1 MFGRVGG
8 AAADP
13 GGHYAKFNSQE
24 RNPMRTLVIWSTVL
38 ILATAVNATAAEPKL
53 ETEEQK
59 TLYAL
64 GLTINRSLSPFNLS
78 PSELELVEAGLA
90 DGSLHR
96 TPTVDLETYG
106 PKIKQLQEARAAAVA
121 AAEKKTGQAFVD
133 KAARETGAMRTASGL
148 VMIPVTPGTGAS
160 PKATD
165 TVTVT
170 YEGRLT
176 DGTVFDSSAQ
186 HGEPATVPLNGV
198 IKCWT
203 EALQLAKV
211 GGRSRLVCPAD
222 LAYGD
227 QGWPPLIKPGATLVF
242 DVELLR
248 ISQPSAQSAPQS
260 DQASFWYYCKD
271 AKTYYPYVR
280 ECPSGWQQV
289 APQTT
294 PPGQEG
300 GVGG

>member
-1 MFGRVGG
+1 
-8 AAADP
+8 
-13 GGHYAKFNSQE
+13 
-24 RNPMRTLVIWSTVL
+24 MRTLVIWSAVL
-38 ILATAVNATAAEPKL
+38 ILATAVNARADELKL

-64 GLTINRSLSPFNLS
+64 GLTIHRSLSPFNLS
-78 PSELELVEAGLA
+78 PSELKLVEAGLA

-121 AAEKKTGQAFVD
+121 AAEKKTSQAFVD
-133 KAARETGAMRTASGL
+133 KAAQETGATKTASGL

-165 TVTVT
+165 TVTVN

-176 DGTVFDSSAQ
+176 DGTVFDSSVQ
-186 HGEPATVPLNGV
+186 RGGPATVPLNGV

-203 EALQLAKV
+203 EALQLVKV
-211 GGRSRLVCPAD
+211 GGKSRLVCPAD

-242 DVELLR
+242 EVELLR
-248 ISQPSAQSAPQS
+248 ISQPSAQTAVQS
-260 DQASFWYYCKD
+260 EQASFWYYCND
-271 AKTYYPYVR
+271 AQAYYPYVR
-280 ECPSGWQQV
+280 QCPSGWLQV
-289 APQTT
+289 VPQTT
-294 PPGQEG
+294 PPGQQD
-300 GVGG
+300 GVRG

>member
-1 MFGRVGG
+1 MLGRVVG
-8 AAADP
+8 ATPNP
-13 GGHYAKFNSQE
+13 GGHYARLNSQE
-24 RNPMRTLVIWSTVL
+24 RNPMRTLVIWSTIL
-38 ILATAVNATAAEPKL
+38 ILATAVDAVAAEPKL
-53 ETEEQK
+53 ETDDQK
-59 TLYAL
+59 ALYAL

-96 TPTVDLETYG
+96 TPKVDLETYG

-121 AAEKKTGQAFVD
+121 AAERKTSQAYVD
-133 KAARETGAMRTASGL
+133 QAAREPGATRTASGL
-148 VMIPVTPGTGAS
+148 LMIPVTPGTGAS

-165 TVTVT
+165 TVTVN

-176 DGTVFDSSAQ
+176 DGTVFDSSTQ
-186 HGEPATVPLNGV
+186 HGGPATVPLNGV

-211 GGRSRLVCPAD
+211 GSKSRLVCPAD

-242 DVELLR
+242 EVELLG
-248 ISQPSAQSAPQS
+248 ISQPSAQTAPQS
-260 DQASFWYYCKD
+260 KQASFWYYCND
-271 AKTYYPYVR
+271 AKTYYPYIR
-280 ECPSGWQQV
+280 ECPSGWVQV
-289 APQTT
+289 VPKTT
-294 PPGQEG
+294 PPGQ
-300 GVGG
+300 

>member
-1 MFGRVGG
+1 
-8 AAADP
+8 
-13 GGHYAKFNSQE
+13 
-24 RNPMRTLVIWSTVL
+24 MRTLVIWSTVL
-38 ILATAVNATAAEPKL
+38 ILATAVNARADELKL

-78 PSELELVEAGLA
+78 PSELKLVEAGLA

-121 AAEKKTGQAFVD
+121 AAEKKTSQAFVD
-133 KAARETGAMRTASGL
+133 KAAQETGATKTASGL

-165 TVTVT
+165 TVTVN

-176 DGTVFDSSAQ
+176 DGTVFDSSVQ
-186 HGEPATVPLNGV
+186 RGGPATVPLNGV

-203 EALQLAKV
+203 EALQLVKV
-211 GGRSRLVCPAD
+211 GGKSRLVCPAD

-242 DVELLR
+242 EVELLR
-248 ISQPSAQSAPQS
+248 ISQPSAQTAPQS
-260 DQASFWYYCKD
+260 GQASFWYYCND
-271 AKTYYPYVR
+271 AQAYYPYVR
-280 ECPSGWQQV
+280 QCPSGWLQV
-289 APQTT
+289 VPQTT
-294 PPGQEG
+294 PPGQQDG
-300 GVGG
+300 ARG